1 MESATTS
8 TFINP
13 AESEFDG
20 NPSADDYEEI
30 DEAALGHDAG
40 RIEAAKKIRN
50 LKLLLKK
57 DTQIISEAPLPPV
70 HKQSSA
76 IQQFVAPLQNL
87 FTSFSAPAPAA
98 VEPLDF
104 TGSPNVA
111 DEPIDAPQCMEF
123 KDHSHPHPDII
134 LVDDKGIA
142 FAAGAVC
149 HAELGDRECCN
160 EELSEVRPVDE
171 EEIMEK
177 LFEEGVNASPSLIES
192 KTHIQADRDEG
203 EAEDKEAWSFHRRN
217 CDDGTD
223 NQKGENGHNTPIESF
238 ISKTIIVAI
247 KKNCVHLLSNMYIG
261 YRSSC
266 PFIHCNASEYFSSV

>member
-40 RIEAAKKIRN
+40 RIEAAKKFRN

-57 DTQIISEAPLPPV
+57 DTQIISEAPAPPV
-70 HKQSSA
+70 HNQSSA

-87 FTSFSAPAPAA
+87 FTSYSAPAPAAKDDSA

-104 TGSPNVA
+104 TGSPDVA
-111 DEPIDAPQCMEF
+111 DEQIDASQCLEF
-123 KDHSHPHPDII
+123 KDHTHPDII
-134 LVDDKGIA
+134 LIDDKGIA
-142 FAAGAVC
+142 FAAGAIC

-160 EELSEVRPVDE
+160 VELSGVRAVDE

-177 LFEEGVNASPSLIES
+177 LSEEGVIATAPLIES
-192 KTHIQADRDEG
+192 KTHIQADRVEG
-203 EAEDKEAWSFHRRN
+203 EAEDKEA
-217 CDDGTD
+217 
-223 NQKGENGHNTPIESF
+223 
-238 ISKTIIVAI
+238 
-247 KKNCVHLLSNMYIG
+247 
-261 YRSSC
+261 
-266 PFIHCNASEYFSSV
+266 